1 MSEEKINLE
10 GQWISNFPKEY
21 NDEASD
27 YYDDNPNTLIRKEFK
42 IKKSNNNYYLNV
54 GCLGYYIAYINGH
67 RVGDYELNSD
77 WTQYDKTI
85 YYDTYE
91 VSELLT
97 DGENVITFEL
107 GNGMYN
113 PAPLRLFGKYNLR
126 ERLRL
131 IGEPCLIV
139 SIYENETCILKTD
152 KSWKVSDGPLLFN
165 NLYIGERFDARQAKD
180 NWKLIGFNDINWKEA
195 IIDNNKKGKL
205 VKSKIPKIKRKK
217 ILEPISININSKG
230 NLIIDFGETLSG
242 VINISFLGVKDKSV
256 KLIYAEN
263 INEDNTVNCD
273 SSLAG
278 NVGVVLEDV
287 NVRFDGGP
295 GAPESA
301 MQVDEIISKDGE
313 NFYTNKFTYHSFRYV
328 EVSGLKEN
336 DLKSITATYVY
347 TDVDIVGKLETDN
360 SWLNKLYDLALKT
373 KLNNIHSVFED
384 CARER
389 LGYGGDIVALAT
401 SNLFMFDLDKMYEKT
416 VIDFRQDQTNNGGI
430 PETAPYMG
438 IQTNGTGQGEG
449 PILWQLAYPYLV
461 YKHYQYY
468 GDKEL
473 ILDEYEYL
481 RKQILYLK
489 SIGIEELQDK
499 CLGDHGSSDTKVSFK
514 VGTPDKK
521 FLACC
526 AYYLFLQYNMYF
538 AKLVEDMIYLEYE
551 EELVKVKV
559 FIDDNFK
566 NDDGTYGNKSQ
577 SSFAFAIF
585 TNITDEPEKLCKMYV
600 DKIKEDDGYLRSGIF
615 GMMMTFEVLNKYGYD
630 EVIEEWLFK
639 EGYPSIGKMIKE
651 GKTALSEQFDM
662 KNCSHNHAM
671 FSSYAQWF
679 YQGLAGIRIND
690 EAIKVNQITLKPYFS
705 NRVNQVDCTFKTL
718 SGEITSKWKR
728 ENGQVVWEFNIPKNI
743 EKCNVVLSSDY
754 SVIETDYDEKRR
766 KNGKYYMIIKL

>member
-1 MSEEKINLE
+1 MSTERINLE
-10 GQWISNFPKEY
+10 GQWISKFPKEY
-21 NDEASD
+21 NYDASD
-27 YYDDNPNTLIRKEFK
+27 YYDDNPNTLIRKEFN
-42 IKKSNNNYYLNV
+42 IKKTNSNYYLNV
-54 GCLGYYIAYINGH
+54 GCLGYYIAYINGK

-91 VSELLT
+91 VSKLLAN
-97 DGENVITFEL
+97 GKNVISFEL

-131 IGEPCLIV
+131 IGEPCLIA
-139 SIYENETCILKTD
+139 SIHENEICILKTD

-165 NLYIGERFDARQAKD
+165 NLYIGERFDARQAQD
-180 NWKLIGFNDINWKEA
+180 HWKLIGFDDLNWKEA

-205 VKSKIPKIKRKK
+205 VKSKIPKVKRKK

-230 NLIIDFGETLSG
+230 NLIIDFGETLSA
-242 VINISFLGVKDKSV
+242 VINISFLGVKDKKV
-256 KLIYAEN
+256 KLVYAEN

-278 NVGVVLEDV
+278 NVGVVLEGV
-287 NVRFDGGP
+287 NIRFDGGP
-295 GAPESA
+295 GAPEHA

-313 NFYTNKFTYHSFRYV
+313 NHYTNKFTYHSFRYV
-328 EVSGLKEN
+328 EVSGLKKD

-347 TDVDIVGKLETDN
+347 TDVDVVGKLETDN
-360 SWLNKLYDLALKT
+360 SWINKLYDLALKT

-416 VIDFRQDQTNNGGI
+416 VIDFRQDQTKKGGV

-438 IQTNGTGQGEG
+438 IQTNGTGEGEG

-481 RKQILYLK
+481 RKQMLYLK

-526 AYYLFLQYNMYF
+526 AYYLFLQYNRYF
-538 AKLVEDMIYLEYE
+538 AMLAEDMIYKEYE
-551 EELVKVKV
+551 EELVKVKA
-559 FIDDNFK
+559 FIDNNFK

-585 TNITDEPEKLCKMYV
+585 THISDEPEKLCKMYV
-600 DKIKEDDGYLRSGIF
+600 DKIKEDNGYLRSGIF

-639 EGYPSIGKMIKE
+639 DEYPSIGNMIKE
-651 GKTALSEQFDM
+651 GKIALSEQFDM

-671 FSSYAQWF
+671 FSSYTQWF
-679 YQGLAGIRIND
+679 YQGLAGIRVND
-690 EAIKVNQITLKPYFS
+690 EAIKANKITLKPYFS
-705 NRVNQVDCTFKTL
+705 KKVNQVECTFKTL
-718 SGEITSKWKR
+718 SGEISSNWKI
-728 ENGQVVWEFNIPKNI
+728 ENGQVIWKFNIPGDI
-743 EKCNVVLSSDY
+743 EKFDVILSSDY
-754 SVIETDYDEKRR
+754 SVIETNYNEKRR
-766 KNGKYYMIIKL
+766 ENGQYYMIIKL